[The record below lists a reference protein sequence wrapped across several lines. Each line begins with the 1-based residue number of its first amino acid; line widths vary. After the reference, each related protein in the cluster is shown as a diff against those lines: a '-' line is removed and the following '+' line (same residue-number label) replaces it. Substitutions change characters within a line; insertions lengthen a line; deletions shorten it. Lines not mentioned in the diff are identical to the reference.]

1 MEQKRRNIKKSRTN
15 KRKESVKMAEPIL
28 IYGKSGSGKS
38 RSLKNF
44 AEDEIFFVNVIS
56 KRLPFQKKFNYEM
69 KTADYEKI
77 KDQLA
82 KMPCKIAV
90 IDDAGYLMTNT
101 FMTGHSNPKG
111 GASTFDLFN
120 TIGDQFWDLIQF
132 IKRTLPEDVRVY
144 FMMHEISNDTGE
156 VKVRTIGKLLDE
168 KVCIEGMFTVCLH
181 CLTNGTR
188 HYFKTQGGSNDIAK
202 SPEDMFELE
211 IENDLKTVDNRIV
224 EFYGFGG

>member
-1 MEQKRRNIKKSRTN
+1 
-15 KRKESVKMAEPIL
+15 MAEPIL

-56 KRLPFQKKFNYEM
+56 KRLPFPKKFKYEAR
-69 KTADYEKI
+69 TSDYEVI
-77 KDQLA
+77 KNQLS
-82 KMPCKIAV
+82 KMPCKVAV

-101 FMTGHSNPKG
+101 FMTGHSNPKS

-120 TIGDQFWDLIQF
+120 TIGDQFWSLIQF
-132 IKRTLPEDVRVY
+132 IKRSLPEDVRVY

-168 KVCIEGMFTVCLH
+168 KVCVEGMFTVCLH
-181 CLTNGTR
+181 CLTSGTR

-211 IENDLKTVDNRIV
+211 IDNDLKAVDNRIV
-224 EFYGFGG
+224 EFYGFGESNG